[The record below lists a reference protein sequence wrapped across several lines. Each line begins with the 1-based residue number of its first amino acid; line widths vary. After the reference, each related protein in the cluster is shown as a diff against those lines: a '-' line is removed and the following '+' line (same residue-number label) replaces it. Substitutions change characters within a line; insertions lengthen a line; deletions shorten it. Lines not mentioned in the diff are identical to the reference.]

1 MPTFVHGKGTK
12 VYLDEFDLTTYFNSA
27 DVTLTNETA
36 EVTAFSDS
44 SKAYILGLADG
55 TLTLGGMWNQET
67 DGSDE
72 ELQAILGS
80 STAANITVA
89 EKAGTIGNRATIARC
104 DETNYTISN
113 PVGDVSTIT
122 ADFQGTSNSG
132 ALGSM
137 TYGITGG
144 VQLTTGSSIDYNALG
159 ALTGVDAPLAASSS
173 AGGAALLHVPTN
185 SIAGGV
191 TTIKV
196 QHDSASDFSSA
207 ADLISFT
214 NVAAATKTSEM
225 VVCSGTVN
233 RYVRATASTA
243 GSSGSI
249 TFMVSFARF

>member
-1 MPTFVHGKGTK
+1 MPTFVHGKGTE
-12 VYLDEFDLTTYFNSA
+12 VYLDEFLLSPYFNTA
-27 DVTLTNETA
+27 DVALTNETA
-36 EVTAFSDS
+36 EVTSFADT
-44 SKAYILGLADG
+44 SKTYILGLADG

-72 ELQAILGS
+72 ELHAILGS
-80 STAANITVA
+80 ATAPNITIA
-89 EKAGTIGNRATIARC
+89 EAGGTIGNRATIARTH
-104 DETNYTISN
+104 ETNYTISN
-113 PVGDVSTIT
+113 PVSDVSTIT
-122 ADFQGTSNSG
+122 ADFQGTSTSG
-132 ALGSM
+132 TLGTM

-144 VQLTTGSSIDYNALG
+144 VQLSTGASIDYNALG
-159 ALTGVDAPLAASSS
+159 ALTGVDGAASS
-173 AGGAALLHVPTN
+173 AKGGAALLHVVTN
-185 SIAGGV
+185 SIGGGV

-214 NVAAATKTSEM
+214 ASGAATKTSEM

-233 RYVRATASTA
+233 RYIRATASTA